1 LHVRIE
7 SSPSISDNILG
18 DFLIPFNPLDHHDVL
33 SNRQDAQALH
43 FIDSTDSLFR
53 KGGTVMSVYKFV
65 ELVGTSP
72 KSWEDA
78 AQNVVMTAGKSL
90 EELRIAEVVKQD
102 LVVTKGT
109 TIFRIRLNVSFKYL
123 REDEEATVGWA
134 VS

>member
-1 LHVRIE
+1 
-7 SSPSISDNILG
+7 
-18 DFLIPFNPLDHHDVL
+18 
-33 SNRQDAQALH
+33 
-43 FIDSTDSLFR
+43 
-53 KGGTVMSVYKFV
+53 MSVYKFV

-78 AQNVVMTAGKSL
+78 AQNVVATAGKSL
-90 EELRIAEVVKQD
+90 DELRIAEVVKQD

-123 REDEEATVGWA
+123 REDDEATVGWG